1 MDSPV
6 AADDTQA
13 EVRGRGYVVTCPHCG
28 REVPGNM
35 SDMHASVCAHRP
47 AMKAAILATITSDV
61 PGVGIPMQ
69 QYEKRRHAHGALHL
83 STLLRNY
90 GGTWPA
96 VLDAFGLAL
105 PEDQRKRRPA
115 RTEKQQRMTPAQR
128 EQAAC
133 ADVAAQHA
141 AMRSVLETERN
152 RQYGIEVC
160 RIVSEPGL
168 RINGNECVRLVLR

>member
-6 AADDTQA
+6 VVDDTQA

-35 SDMHASVCAHRP
+35 SDMHASVCSHRP

-61 PGVGIPMQ
+61 PGVGILMR

-96 VLDAFGLAL
+96 VLDAFGLV
-105 PEDQRKRRPA
+105 PPDDQRKRRPA

-133 ADVAAQHA
+133 ADVAAMEADARRVMAHEYDA
-141 AMRSVLETERN
+141 AHTLHGYKVRDLP
-152 RQYGIEVC
+152 EVTIGGRAC
-160 RIVSEPGL
+160 VAVAL
-168 RINGNECVRLVLR
+168 R